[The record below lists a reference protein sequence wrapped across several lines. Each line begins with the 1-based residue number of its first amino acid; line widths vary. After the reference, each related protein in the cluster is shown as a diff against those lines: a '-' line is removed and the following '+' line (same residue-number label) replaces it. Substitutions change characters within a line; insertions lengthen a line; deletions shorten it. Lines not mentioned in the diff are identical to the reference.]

1 MKKIFNNT
9 LILIMSTTTLVY
21 LINNINIK
29 AYFRI
34 LPCITIFPIL
44 LIPKIL
50 NKLNFKLTEIEETLY
65 YIFIFIAHFLGAIVN
80 CYAKIW
86 IFDLLA
92 HTLSGILSFILG
104 LKILKMNN
112 KEIKINLFNIIFL
125 FGFCFLVAGSWEII
139 EFIGDKLLKTNF
151 QHSIETGVNDT
162 MEDIICAF
170 IGYTIA
176 LITYFKCNKKN
187 YNYI

>member
-65 YIFIFIAHFLGAIVN
+65 YI
-80 CYAKIW
+80 
-86 IFDLLA
+86 
-92 HTLSGILSFILG
+92 ILYIYCSF
-104 LKILKMNN
+104 
-112 KEIKINLFNIIFL
+112 FRSH
-125 FGFCFLVAGSWEII
+125 C
-139 EFIGDKLLKTNF
+139 KLL
-151 QHSIETGVNDT
+151 
-162 MEDIICAF
+162 C
-170 IGYTIA
+170 
-176 LITYFKCNKKN
+176 KN
-187 YNYI
+187 MFF

>member
-1 MKKIFNNT
+1 
-9 LILIMSTTTLVY
+9 
-21 LINNINIK
+21 
-29 AYFRI
+29 
-34 LPCITIFPIL
+34 
-44 LIPKIL
+44 
-50 NKLNFKLTEIEETLY
+50 
-65 YIFIFIAHFLGAIVN
+65 
-80 CYAKIW
+80 
-86 IFDLLA
+86 
-92 HTLSGILSFILG
+92 
-104 LKILKMNN
+104 MNN

-151 QHSIETGVNDT
+151 QHSIENGVNDT